1 MMSTSFNKRLLLT
14 AVAAGILCLGQ
25 SAMAQVDM
33 EVTASVQNSLTA
45 VVNNELTFGTI
56 FVTGA
61 AFGASGAGTRA
72 PSVAGQSNLTNIA
85 TQTATGF
92 TFLSLGG
99 AERGE
104 VTVTVPPNTSTPFNV
119 RLLGLTEEG
128 ENQGGAACDGDLAN
142 FLPLEHSSGNPAVP
156 AFHVY
161 GWTLGAGAGVQSVG
175 TFSALPSPDEDIVQ
189 APVTPAFAGDQAT
202 FYLGAT
208 IRTECLA
215 ASGDPVPYEELGNY
229 VGTLTIEVGY

>member
-14 AVAAGILCLGQ
+14 AVAAGILGLGQ

-56 FVTGA
+56 FATTSADDAA
-61 AFGASGAGTRA
+61 AFGIRA
-72 PSVAGQSNLTNIA
+72 PNVAGQTNLTGI
-85 TQTATGF
+85 TANGL

-104 VTVTVPPNTSTPFNV
+104 VTVTVPPNTTTAFTV
-119 RLLGLTEEG
+119 TLTGLVDTAT
-128 ENQGGAACDGDLAN
+128 QGGNDCSAALTD
-142 FLPLEHSSGNPAVP
+142 FLELEHSSGNPAVP
-156 AFHVY
+156 GFNVH
-161 GWTLGAGAGVQSVG
+161 GWTLAAGPGTQSVSAFGAG
-175 TFSALPSPDEDIVQ
+175 TLDDHQ
-189 APVTPAFAGDQAT
+189 ASVTPAFAGDQAT

-208 IRTECLA
+208 IRTQCQA
-215 ASGDPVPYEELGNY
+215 APDNVYEELGNY
-229 VGTLTIEVGY
+229 VGTLTIDVGY